1 VGRSSRQAYCSLLYK
16 PFKELTEVAEKRL
29 QAVREFT
36 ELGAGFQIAMRD
48 MEIRGAGNLLGGEQ
62 HGQIVAVGFDLYVQM
77 IEEAVKELQGQVV
90 EEVLLPGVSLP
101 IPAFIP
107 ESYIPTEGL
116 RIALYKKIASCRE
129 MEQVK
134 RVQEELEDR
143 FGDPPPSVWNL
154 LALMRL
160 RIQCLAAGVARIE
173 HDKNGV
179 TLWMARRV
187 ENDEVKLLFRK
198 FRRAQF
204 MADRVILYVDEGNVL
219 RPVEELVEALR
230 AKGGQKAIA
239 AVQRQLQAAELAGVG
254 AASGAR

>member
-1 VGRSSRQAYCSLLYK
+1 
-16 PFKELTEVAEKRL
+16 
-29 QAVREFT
+29 
-36 ELGAGFQIAMRD
+36 
-48 MEIRGAGNLLGGEQ
+48 
-62 HGQIVAVGFDLYVQM
+62 M

-107 ESYIPTEGL
+107 EGYIPTEGL
-116 RIALYKKIASCRE
+116 RIAMYKKIAACRE

-154 LALMRL
+154 LSLMRL
-160 RIQCLAAGVARIE
+160 RIQCLAAGVARVE

-187 ENDEVKLLFRK
+187 DNDEVKLLFRQ
-198 FRRAQF
+198 FRRAKF
-204 MADRVILYVDEGNVL
+204 LPDRVILYVDEGNVL

-230 AKGGQKAIA
+230 AKGGQKAVE
-239 AVQRQLQAAELAGVG
+239 AVQRQLQAAEMAGVG
-254 AASGAR
+254 AAAAGR